1 MVLQEGEARHALL
14 EFVENFVS
22 SVQSTCG
29 QGGKDQ
35 LILFYAAITW
45 LQVRTFRSANQ
56 HVPALQCQV
65 RTFGISKSA
74 HTFPAVVLVLEHQ
87 FHRQEQQWR
96 LQQQRSFHEQTPN
109 RVQTSNIQKR
119 ALKYLF

>member
-56 HVPALQCQV
+56 HVPTLQCHV

-74 HTFPAVVLVLEHQ
+74 HTFPALPLSLLPLLTSQ
-87 FHRQEQQWR
+87 KPRLM
-96 LQQQRSFHEQTPN
+96 LQQVYCS
-109 RVQTSNIQKR
+109 
-119 ALKYLF
+119 